1 MKKLTFIEALKVNE
15 TRKVIESFYPAN
27 RPALVFYPNE
37 MAKSGLPLASFT
49 NSEWTTEPEKFEFEC
64 VIEEFNI
71 PYFKLA
77 GRLLEFKDLSVLVGK
92 RTKVTVEVI
101 END

>member
-1 MKKLTFIEALKVNE
+1 MKKLTFLEALKVNE

-49 NSEWTTEPEKFEFEC
+49 NSEWEVVPEKFEFEC
-64 VIEEFNI
+64 RWEHSETKLVIPTWPDFN
-71 PYFKLA
+71 
-77 GRLLEFKDLSVLVGK
+77 LEKLVGK